1 MIILRKSM
9 LILAITLVLL
19 PGCKGK
25 ADKDTSVSP
34 DLVTNPVTASGKKI
48 KSDLP
53 VMEFEQV
60 KHDFGT
66 VVQGEKVSYTFKFT
80 NTGGSNLII
89 SNASATCGCTVP
101 TWSKKPVKPG
111 DQGSVEVIFNSSGRT
126 GSVTKTVNILA
137 NTQPNTVQLE
147 ITAEIYVP
155 SNKK

>member
-1 MIILRKSM
+1 MFILRKAI
-9 LILAITLVLL
+9 LILAISILVL
-19 PGCKGK
+19 PGCKSK
-25 ADKDTSVSP
+25 ADKNNSVSP
-34 DLVTNPVTASGKKI
+34 DLITNPVTASGKKV

-66 VVQGEKVSYTFKFT
+66 VVQGEKVAHTFKFT
-80 NTGGSNLII
+80 NAGGSDLVI

-111 DQGSVEVIFNSSGRT
+111 DQGSVEVVFNSSGRT
-126 GSVTKTVNILA
+126 GSVSKTVNILA

-147 ITAEIYVP
+147 VTAEIYVP
-155 SNKK
+155 TSKK

>member
-1 MIILRKSM
+1 MFILKKSI
-9 LILAITLVLL
+9 LILTISILVI
-19 PGCKGK
+19 PGCKSRG
-25 ADKDTSVSP
+25 DKDNSVSP
-34 DLVTNPVTASGKKI
+34 DLITNPVTASGKKV

-66 VVQGEKVSYTFKFT
+66 VVQGEKVAHTFKFT
-80 NTGGSNLII
+80 NTGGSNLVI

-111 DQGSVEVIFNSSGRT
+111 DQGSVEVVFNSSGRT
-126 GSVTKTVNILA
+126 GSVSKTVNILA

-147 ITAEIYVP
+147 VTAEIYVP
-155 SNKK
+155 TSKK